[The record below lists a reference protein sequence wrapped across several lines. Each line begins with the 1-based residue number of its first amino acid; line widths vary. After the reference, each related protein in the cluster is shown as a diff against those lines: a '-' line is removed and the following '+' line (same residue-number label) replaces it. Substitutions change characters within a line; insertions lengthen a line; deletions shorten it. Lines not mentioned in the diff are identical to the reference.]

1 MSDTKLFGTD
11 GVRGRFGKYPINATV
26 SSKLGYLFATL
37 VGQSSKS
44 CDILIGRDTRI
55 SGSIL
60 ESSFAAGVVAAGYTP
75 IMCGVISTPG
85 LAKLVSKNDFAGGAM
100 VSASHNLYFDNGFKF
115 FDDTGQKILESKT
128 NEIEKKIKDLESPS
142 LPAKKLQNKV
152 KFIDGVSCYL
162 KLINQKKKYT
172 AKRIIL
178 DCANGSLSYAV
189 DKFFK
194 KQSFE
199 LIRYANKPNGFNINQ
214 FCGSTNIIFLQR
226 EVLKQQADIGF
237 AFDGDGDRLI
247 IVDNSGAVV
256 DGDDLLY
263 LIAKY
268 MQNLDALKGGVVG
281 TVMSNIGL
289 EIALNKLEIP
299 FLRTSVGDQNIIKKL
314 HHLNWSLG
322 GEPSGHIIIPDWE
335 VYGDGLVCANII
347 LEIVENAG
355 LPINQLVKGMT
366 KRFQENLNIET
377 YNKYAIFNNKKLID
391 TVSQIENEL
400 DGKSRILVR
409 PSGTEPTI
417 RILVESDDPELRSY
431 ILKTIADQVRALEK
445 IS

>member
-1 MSDTKLFGTD
+1 MSETKLFGTD
-11 GVRGRFGKYPINATV
+11 GVRGRYGKYPINTAV
-26 SSKLGYLFATL
+26 GSKLGFLFATL

-44 CDILIGRDTRI
+44 LDILIGRDTRI
-55 SGSIL
+55 SGSAL
-60 ESSFAAGVVAAGYTP
+60 ESSFAAGVVAAGYSP
-75 IMCGVISTPG
+75 IMCGVIPTPG
-85 LAKLVSKNDFAGGAM
+85 LARLVSKNDFAGGAM
-100 VSASHNLYFDNGFKF
+100 ISASHNLYFDNGFKF
-115 FDDTGQKILESKT
+115 FDDSGQKILESKI
-128 NEIEKKIKDLESPS
+128 NEIEKKINDLESPS
-142 LPAKKLQNKV
+142 LSAEKLQNKV
-152 KFIDGVSCYL
+152 KFIDGIACYL
-162 KLINQKKKYT
+162 NLINQKKKYT
-172 AKRIIL
+172 TKRIIL

-199 LIRYANKPNGFNINQ
+199 LITYANKPNGFNINQ
-214 FCGSTNIIFLQR
+214 FCGSTNINYLQ
-226 EVLKQQADIGF
+226 EKVLNQQADIGF

-247 IVDNSGAVV
+247 VVDNLGAVV

-289 EIALNKLEIP
+289 EIALSKLEIP

-314 HHLNWSLG
+314 HHMNWSLG

-335 VYGDGLVCANII
+335 VYGDGLVCANIL
-347 LEIVENAG
+347 LEIIEDAG

-366 KRFQENLNIET
+366 KRHQENLNIET
-377 YNKYAIFNNKKLID
+377 YNKHAIFNNRRLID
-391 TVSQIENEL
+391 TVSKLENEL

-409 PSGTEPTI
+409 PSGTEPKI
-417 RILVESDDPELRSY
+417 RILVESDNSELRSY
-431 ILKTIADQVRALEK
+431 ILKTIVDQVRALEK
-445 IS
+445 VS

>member
-1 MSDTKLFGTD
+1 MSETRLFGTD
-11 GVRGRFGKYPINATV
+11 GVRGRFGDYPINTSV
-26 SSKLGYLFATL
+26 SSKLGFLFATL

-44 CDILIGRDTRI
+44 FEILIGRDTRI
-55 SGSIL
+55 SGLIL
-60 ESSFAAGVVAAGYTP
+60 ESSFAAGVVAAGYSP

-85 LAKLVSKNDFAGGAM
+85 LARLVSEHDFAGGTM
-100 VSASHNLYFDNGFKF
+100 ISASHNLYFDNGFKF
-115 FDDTGQKILESKT
+115 FDDSGQKILESKI
-128 NEIEKKIKDLESPS
+128 NEIEKKINELESPAFS
-142 LPAKKLQNKV
+142 AKKLQNRV
-152 KFIDGVSCYL
+152 KFIDGVACYL
-162 KLINQKKKYT
+162 KLINQKKKYAT
-172 AKRIIL
+172 RRIVL

-189 DKFFK
+189 DKFFEM
-194 KQSFE
+194 QSFE
-199 LIRYANKPNGFNINQ
+199 LITNADKPNGFNINQ
-214 FCGSTNIIFLQR
+214 FCGSTNIKFLQE

-247 IVDNSGAVV
+247 VVDNSGAVV

-268 MQNLDALKGGVVG
+268 MQKLDVLKGGVVG

-322 GEPSGHIIIPDWE
+322 GEPSGHIIIPEWE

-347 LEIVENAG
+347 LEILEDAG

-366 KRFQENLNIET
+366 KRHQESLNIET
-377 YNKYAIFNNKKLID
+377 YNKHAIFNNRRLID

-409 PSGTEPTI
+409 PSGTEPKI
-417 RILVESDDPELRSY
+417 RILVESDDSKLRSH

-445 IS
+445 VS